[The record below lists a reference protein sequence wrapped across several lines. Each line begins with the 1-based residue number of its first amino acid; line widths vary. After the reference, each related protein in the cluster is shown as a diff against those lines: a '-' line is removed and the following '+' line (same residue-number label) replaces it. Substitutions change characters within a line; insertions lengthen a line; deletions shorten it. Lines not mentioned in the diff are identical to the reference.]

1 MNTIAKLRRAGI
13 KTRVAHYRFIEFV
26 CDSGRLSICKQL
38 VPMHEI
44 RAEGLQNR
52 ILPNGGITIVEIT
65 QGNKTIESESICSD
79 SDHYNNKTGVALCL
93 AKSEKFLNLVS

>member
-1 MNTIAKLRRAGI
+1 
-13 KTRVAHYRFIEFV
+13 
-26 CDSGRLSICKQL
+26 
-38 VPMHEI
+38 
-44 RAEGLQNR
+44 LQNR